1 MKLVC
6 LTMGIKG
13 SKLHKIMR
21 HRSSLVPKGYVPI
34 SVGVNDE
41 TTKRFIVHTTALSHA
56 YFLELLCRS
65 ADEYGFTN
73 TGVLRIPYET
83 RAFEEWM
90 KKDGKHKMGKA
101 KLSMLHLLGFYC
113 SSFIHLHNAVTSNLQ
128 SFTLSSSPINAD
140 QAATMAQPK
149 ALSTKEA
156 DIQMML
162 STEVH
167 LGTKNCDFQMERYVF
182 KRRNDGIYIIN
193 VGKTWEKLQMA
204 ARVIVAIEN
213 PQDIIVQSAR
223 PYGQRAVLKFAQH
236 TGAHAI
242 AGRHTP
248 GTFTN
253 QLQTSFSEPRL
264 LILTDPRTD
273 HQPIKEAALGNIP
286 TIAFCD
292 TDSPMRYVDI
302 GIPANNKGKHS
313 IGCLFWLLARM
324 VLQMRGAISQGHK
337 WDVMV
342 DLFFYREPEE
352 AKEEEDE
359 TAVAEYKDY
368 GAGGAIGLDDWSAQI
383 PDAQWGADAAQLPIA
398 GAPVAAA
405 SWTGA
410 DAPVAAGAADGWE
423 AVEAPVQTAEGGDA
437 TGW

>member
-1 MKLVC
+1 MANA
-6 LTMGIKG
+6 TRG
-13 SKLHKIMR
+13 
-21 HRSSLVPKGYVPI
+21 
-34 SVGVNDE
+34 
-41 TTKRFIVHTTALSHA
+41 LS
-56 YFLELLCRS
+56 
-65 ADEYGFTN
+65 
-73 TGVLRIPYET
+73 
-83 RAFEEWM
+83 
-90 KKDGKHKMGKA
+90 
-101 KLSMLHLLGFYC
+101 
-113 SSFIHLHNAVTSNLQ
+113 Q
-128 SFTLSSSPINAD
+128 
-140 QAATMAQPK
+140 
-149 ALSTKEA
+149 KEA

-162 STEVH
+162 AADVH

-182 KRRNDGIYIIN
+182 KRRTDGIFIIN
-193 VGKTWEKLQMA
+193 LGKTWEKLQLA

-223 PYGQRAVLKFAQH
+223 PYGQRAVLKFAQY
-236 TGAHAI
+236 TGAHPI

-253 QLQTSFSEPRL
+253 QMQTSFSEPRL

-324 VLQMRGAISQGHK
+324 VLQMRGTILPGQK

-352 AKEEEDE
+352 AKEQEEEDVV
-359 TAVAEYKDY
+359 VAPDY
-368 GAGGAIGLDDWSAQI
+368 GVQEYSSATLALPGDQWAGQI
-383 PDAQWGADAAQLPIA
+383 TEGQWAPEIAAATGVPVTSVEWT
-398 GAPVAAA
+398 GAPVPLSGDGWDTAAA
-405 SWTGA
+405 PPTVAGTGI
-410 DAPVAAGAADGWE
+410 DVVMAPPSGWE
-423 AVEAPVQTAEGGDA
+423 A
-437 TGW
+437 

>member
-1 MKLVC
+1 MA
-6 LTMGIKG
+6 
-13 SKLHKIMR
+13 
-21 HRSSLVPKGYVPI
+21 
-34 SVGVNDE
+34 
-41 TTKRFIVHTTALSHA
+41 TTTTSAAERQLSQK
-56 YFLELLCRS
+56 EL
-65 ADEYGFTN
+65 
-73 TGVLRIPYET
+73 
-83 RAFEEWM
+83 
-90 KKDGKHKMGKA
+90 
-101 KLSMLHLLGFYC
+101 
-113 SSFIHLHNAVTSNLQ
+113 
-128 SFTLSSSPINAD
+128 
-140 QAATMAQPK
+140 
-149 ALSTKEA
+149 

-162 STEVH
+162 AAEVH

-182 KRRNDGIYIIN
+182 KRRNDGIFIIN
-193 VGKTWEKLQMA
+193 LGKTWEKLQLA
-204 ARVIVAIEN
+204 ARVIVAVEN

-223 PYGQRAVLKFAQH
+223 PYGQRAVLKFAQY

-253 QLQTSFSEPRL
+253 QLQTSFNEPRL

-324 VLQMRGAISQGHK
+324 VLQMRGTIRPGHK

-352 AKEEEDE
+352 AKQQEEEE
-359 TAVAEYKDY
+359 AVAAIDY
-368 GAGGAIGLDDWSAQI
+368 PPPADYVASDQWGGGPISDNWAEVPQAPIATAPGVGWPADAAPIAGVDWEAEVPAQI
-383 PDAQWGADAAQLPIA
+383 PAAGVETA
-398 GAPVAAA
+398 AAPVP
-405 SWTGA
+405 
-410 DAPVAAGAADGWE
+410 APGW
-423 AVEAPVQTAEGGDA
+423 D
-437 TGW
+437 

>member
-1 MKLVC
+1 M
-6 LTMGIKG
+6 
-13 SKLHKIMR
+13 
-21 HRSSLVPKGYVPI
+21 
-34 SVGVNDE
+34 E
-41 TTKRFIVHTTALSHA
+41 
-56 YFLELLCRS
+56 S
-65 ADEYGFTN
+65 AP
-73 TGVLRIPYET
+73 R
-83 RAFEEWM
+83 
-90 KKDGKHKMGKA
+90 
-101 KLSMLHLLGFYC
+101 
-113 SSFIHLHNAVTSNLQ
+113 
-128 SFTLSSSPINAD
+128 
-140 QAATMAQPK
+140 

-162 STEVH
+162 AAEVH
-167 LGTKNCDFQMERYVF
+167 LGTKNVDFQMQRYVF

-193 VGKTWEKLQMA
+193 LGKTWEKLQMA

-223 PYGQRAVLKFAQH
+223 PYGQRAVLKFAQY

-253 QLQTSFSEPRL
+253 QLQTTFNEPRL

-324 VLQMRGAISQGHK
+324 VLQMRNSIPQGHK

-352 AKEEEDE
+352 AKEQQEEE
-359 TAVAEYKDY
+359 AGAVAEYGDY
-368 GAGGAIGLDDWSAQI
+368 GAATLSGIAGDQWGAPIT
-383 PDAQWGADAAQLPIA
+383 DAQWA
-398 GAPVAAA
+398 
-405 SWTGA
+405 
-410 DAPVAAGAADGWE
+410 
-423 AVEAPVQTAEGGDA
+423 GGDA
-437 TGW
+437 VAPAAIPAVPAAGWTSDAGPVVAGDGGWDAAVAPPLPAQDGTSWE

>member
-1 MKLVC
+1 MA
-6 LTMGIKG
+6 
-13 SKLHKIMR
+13 
-21 HRSSLVPKGYVPI
+21 
-34 SVGVNDE
+34 N
-41 TTKRFIVHTTALSHA
+41 TAAPPRQLS
-56 YFLELLCRS
+56 
-65 ADEYGFTN
+65 
-73 TGVLRIPYET
+73 
-83 RAFEEWM
+83 
-90 KKDGKHKMGKA
+90 
-101 KLSMLHLLGFYC
+101 
-113 SSFIHLHNAVTSNLQ
+113 Q
-128 SFTLSSSPINAD
+128 
-140 QAATMAQPK
+140 
-149 ALSTKEA
+149 KEA

-162 STEVH
+162 AAEVH
-167 LGTKNCDFQMERYVF
+167 LGTKNCDYQMERYVF

-193 VGKTWEKLQMA
+193 LGKTWEKLQLA

-223 PYGQRAVLKFAQH
+223 PYGQRAVLKFAQY

-324 VLQMRGAISQGHK
+324 VLQMRGTIRAGHK

-352 AKEEEDE
+352 AKQQDEEDPS
-359 TAVAEYKDY
+359 AAQDY
-368 GAGGAIGLDDWSAQI
+368 HADYSGGGALTEWPVQGGDTHWSS
-383 PDAQWGADAAQLPIA
+383 DAAQQPISA
-398 GAPVAAA
+398 VPGIPSTWATTPEQGDWDAAP
-405 SWTGA
+405 
-410 DAPVAAGAADGWE
+410 APTPAPAIPPVIEGSIPPPSGWE
-423 AVEAPVQTAEGGDA
+423 
-437 TGW
+437 

>member
-1 MKLVC
+1 M
-6 LTMGIKG
+6 
-13 SKLHKIMR
+13 
-21 HRSSLVPKGYVPI
+21 
-34 SVGVNDE
+34 
-41 TTKRFIVHTTALSHA
+41 
-56 YFLELLCRS
+56 
-65 ADEYGFTN
+65 
-73 TGVLRIPYET
+73 
-83 RAFEEWM
+83 
-90 KKDGKHKMGKA
+90 
-101 KLSMLHLLGFYC
+101 
-113 SSFIHLHNAVTSNLQ
+113 
-128 SFTLSSSPINAD
+128 
-140 QAATMAQPK
+140 AATTQQVRT
-149 ALSTKEA
+149 LSTKEA

-162 STEVH
+162 AAEVH

-193 VGKTWEKLQMA
+193 LGKTWEKLQMA

-223 PYGQRAVLKFAQH
+223 PYGQRAVLKFAQY

-253 QLQTSFSEPRL
+253 QLQTSYSEPRL

-313 IGCLFWLLARM
+313 IGALFWLLARM
-324 VLQMRGAISQGHK
+324 VLQMRGTISPGHK

-352 AKEEEDE
+352 AKEQQEEEAPAIADY
-359 TAVAEYKDY
+359 AEY
-368 GAGGAIGLDDWSAQI
+368 GGAALGGDWTSSQI
-383 PDAQWGADAAQLPIA
+383 PDAQW
-398 GAPVAAA
+398 
-405 SWTGA
+405 
-410 DAPVAAGAADGWE
+410 AADGATTVPVATGGWSGD
-423 AVEAPVQTAEGGDA
+423 AVVEGGWDAAAPPPPVPDVIPPPAA
-437 TGW
+437 TGWE

>member
-1 MKLVC
+1 
-6 LTMGIKG
+6 
-13 SKLHKIMR
+13 
-21 HRSSLVPKGYVPI
+21 
-34 SVGVNDE
+34 
-41 TTKRFIVHTTALSHA
+41 
-56 YFLELLCRS
+56 
-65 ADEYGFTN
+65 
-73 TGVLRIPYET
+73 
-83 RAFEEWM
+83 
-90 KKDGKHKMGKA
+90 
-101 KLSMLHLLGFYC
+101 
-113 SSFIHLHNAVTSNLQ
+113 
-128 SFTLSSSPINAD
+128 
-140 QAATMAQPK
+140 
-149 ALSTKEA
+149 
-156 DIQMML
+156 MML
-162 STEVH
+162 AAEAH

-193 VGKTWEKLQMA
+193 VGKTWDKLMMA

-223 PYGQRAVLKFAQH
+223 PYGQRAVLKFAQY
-236 TGAHAI
+236 TGANAI

-273 HQPIKEAALGNIP
+273 HQPIKEGALGNIP

-324 VLQMRGAISQGHK
+324 VLQMRGTIPQGHH

-359 TAVAEYKDY
+359 SGNAIADYPDY
-368 GAGGAIGLDDWSAQI
+368 GAGAVVGGDQWGQVS
-383 PDAQWGADAAQLPIA
+383 DAQWPGDAAAPAAIA
-398 GAPVAAA
+398 AAPVAGGWSDA
-405 SWTGA
+405 
-410 DAPVAAGAADGWE
+410 APVTGGDGWDS
-423 AVEAPVQTAEGGDA
+423 APVPPPVVPSAGD
-437 TGW
+437 WE